1 MLCNKSRSTK
11 RRIRRKEAKE
21 AKVKAQIAA
30 ELAEAIALAI
40 ALAAVE
46 VSANDATIAA
56 ILQADEVDKQATGYD
71 MDFPRLG

>member
-11 RRIRRKEAKE
+11 RRIRRKKAKE

-30 ELAEAIALAI
+30 ELAEAIALA
-40 ALAAVE
+40 AVE

-56 ILQADEVDKQATGYD
+56 MLQADEVDKQATGYD